1 MMWNMIWPVMV
12 VVTSN
17 VFYHISQ
24 KSTPSNVN
32 AFGSLMVTYWVAT
45 LTSGLLFILSAK
57 PQNVISE
64 LGKINGTA
72 LTLGLALVGLE
83 TGFLFIYR
91 AGWKISMA
99 SLVANITLACLLV
112 FVGALL
118 YKEVI
123 TARQLLGMA
132 VCAVGLVLITH

>member
-1 MMWNMIWPVMV
+1 MWNMLWPLML

-24 KSTPSNVN
+24 KSTPNNVN
-32 AFGSLMVTYWVAT
+32 AFGSLMLTYLVAT
-45 LTSGLLFILSAK
+45 LTSGLLFVFSAK
-57 PQNVISE
+57 PQNVLAE
-64 LGKINGTA
+64 LGKTNWTA
-72 LTLGLALVGLE
+72 LALGVALVGLE
-83 TGFLFIYR
+83 TGFLFLYR
-91 AGWKISMA
+91 NGWKISMA

-123 TARQLLGMA
+123 TLRQIFGMA
-132 VCAVGLVLITH
+132 VCALGLVLITH